1 MRADL
6 RVCDSMLHVSTTK
19 GLRDRYP
26 FGGVNDAALAKAEG
40 VTAPTTRPAPSGSLP
55 HLMLPSPRTS
65 NDSDKIPKEEL
76 RNVCAV
82 AKWFFRQGV
91 EFGKIIMNGQLGMVA
106 GTIGRVLDLVVE
118 VRVVQNNA

>member
-6 RVCDSMLHVSTTK
+6 RVCDSVLHVSTTE

-26 FGGVNDAALAKAEG
+26 FGGVNDAALAEAEG
-40 VTAPTTRPAPSGSLP
+40 VTAPTTRAAPSGSLP
-55 HLMLPSPRTS
+55 HLMLPPPRTS
-65 NDSDKIPKEEL
+65 NNSDKILKEEL
-76 RNVCAV
+76 HNVCAV

-91 EFGKIIMNGQLGMVA
+91 ELSKSIMDGQLGKVG
-106 GTIGRVLDLVVE
+106 GTIRRILDLVVE

>member
-1 MRADL
+1 MRVDL
-6 RVCDSMLHVSTTK
+6 RVCDSVLHVSTTK

-26 FGGVNDAALAKAEG
+26 FGGVNDAALAEAEG

-65 NDSDKIPKEEL
+65 NDSDKPDSQGG
-76 RNVCAV
+76 V

-91 EFGKIIMNGQLGMVA
+91 ELGKIIMNGQLGMVA
-106 GTIGRVLDLVVE
+106 GTIGRVLDLVVK